1 MKHFIFALLA
11 VALLVPCTAFCQT
24 VSDEEKADGFVSCF
38 DGKTMDG
45 WNGDTTGY
53 FAQDGVMVCK
63 PGGNVYLAK
72 DYKNFIYRF
81 EFKLTEN
88 ANNGVGIRCERG
100 KDAAYYGMEIQVLD
114 NSGSAYRHLQPYQ
127 YHGSIYGIVPA
138 DRDCQKP
145 VGEWNTEEIYV
156 NGPKIKVTVNG
167 KVIVDADIANI
178 QETADGKGRAK
189 HPGLDR
195 RTGHIGWLGH
205 GDLVKFKNIRKRLKN
220 LNLNCMENYS
230 KIKER

>member
-1 MKHFIFALLA
+1 MYFFQKEFIMKHFIPALLA
-11 VALLVPCTAFCQT
+11 VVLSIPCMAYCQT

-45 WNGDTTGY
+45 WVGDTKGY

-72 DYKNFIYRF
+72 DYKNFVYRF

-138 DRDCQKP
+138 IRDCQKP

-156 NGPKIKVTVNG
+156 NGTKIKVTVNG
-167 KVIVDADIANI
+167 KVIVDADIA
-178 QETADGKGRAK
+178 EFKGDGDTMDHRQ
-189 HPGLDR
+189 HPGLHNEK
-195 RTGHIGWLGH
+195 GAIGFLGH
-205 GDLVKFKNIRKRLKN
+205 GHYVEFRNIR
-220 LNLNCMENYS
+220 
-230 KIKER
+230 IKELP